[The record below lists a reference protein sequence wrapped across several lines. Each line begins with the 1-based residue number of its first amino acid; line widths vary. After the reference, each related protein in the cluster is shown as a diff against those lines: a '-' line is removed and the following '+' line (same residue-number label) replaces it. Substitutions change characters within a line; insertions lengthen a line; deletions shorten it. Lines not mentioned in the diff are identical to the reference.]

1 MTIYQAPAATLADL
15 LTKVAH
21 LEPGELA
28 QLVELPADDAPA
40 LATLTKLAI
49 VTMHGADILQGVGG
63 SRVEPLR
70 TMTKCFEPSPFE
82 FAAEFMG
89 ASRHALAKRL
99 GLTREVA
106 RWLCSPHWRGVEH
119 VEALAGLGAVLA
131 EFLEEHERG
140 RRAA

>member
-1 MTIYQAPAATLADL
+1 MTIYQAPAVTLADL
-15 LTKVAH
+15 VIKVAH

-63 SRVEPLR
+63 SRVEPLK
-70 TMTKCFEPSPFE
+70 TMTRCFVPSPFA
-82 FAAEFMG
+82 FAGEFMG
-89 ASRHALAKRL
+89 ASRHALATRL

-106 RWLCSPHWRGVEH
+106 RWLWSRHWRGVEH
-119 VEALAGLGAVLA
+119 VEALAGLGAVLV